1 MRKKKQDRRW
11 RNAGTSMVEVMIAFL
26 IVMLLMAMFTKV
38 VTTSISLLNRSKST
52 IEKTEAF
59 DEKYY
64 QTEERKTRKVVSED
78 ISLVLDKEKT
88 STNNTKV
95 RDLTIALPKG
105 KIQKYDDAGGTKM
118 SRYTVYVEPEEP
130 EDGPE
135 EETD

>member
-64 QTEERKTRKVVSED
+64 QTEERKKRKVVSED
-78 ISLVLDKEKT
+78 ISLVLDKE
-88 STNNTKV
+88 NTKV

>member
-64 QTEERKTRKVVSED
+64 QTEERKKRKVVSED

-95 RDLTIALPKG
+95 RDLTIDLPKG
-105 KIQKYDDAGGTKM
+105 KMQKYEDTDDTKM
-118 SRYTVYVEPEEP
+118 SRYSIYVETEEP
-130 EDGPE
+130 EGGPA
-135 EETD
+135 D

>member
-26 IVMLLMAMFTKV
+26 IVMLLMA
-38 VTTSISLLNRSKST
+38 T

-64 QTEERKTRKVVSED
+64 QTEERKKRKVVSED

>member
-64 QTEERKTRKVVSED
+64 QTEERKETQSCKRGHFPGTGQGKRRVLIIRGQGSDHRASE
-78 ISLVLDKEKT
+78 
-88 STNNTKV
+88 
-95 RDLTIALPKG
+95 R